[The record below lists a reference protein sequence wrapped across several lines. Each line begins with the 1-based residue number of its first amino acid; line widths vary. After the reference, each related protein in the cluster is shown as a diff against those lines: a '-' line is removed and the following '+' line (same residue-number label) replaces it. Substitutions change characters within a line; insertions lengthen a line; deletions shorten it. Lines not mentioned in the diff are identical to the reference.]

1 MVRLKKQTKPV
12 AFFIGLTSFALCLGL
27 SIFTAHL
34 LRRASWT
41 SVLTAETLSENLG
54 PVLRAGE
61 LPNPIQV
68 EIPRK
73 EGRQTVRLNYTI
85 DPQMQSWSWKLVNQ
99 YHPDYAAVVL
109 LDAQTG
115 EILTLL
121 SFSEFPISQHLALE
135 ASFPAASIF
144 KIVTAAAAIDQKILE
159 PQSVVTFHG
168 SNHTLYRR
176 NVYGNEKNRWV
187 RQMTLI
193 DAFARS
199 VNTVF
204 AKIGMFMLSPIHLQ
218 EYGKR
223 FLFNRDITTD
233 IPIKRGHLQDPL
245 TSEWELAEVASGFN
259 RVSLM
264 SPMQGALIAA
274 SIANDGVM
282 MRPYLIKSVRDE
294 EGNRLYLGEAKVME
308 TPIRPET
315 AEAMRTLMR
324 RTVQSGTSRSTFRT
338 LVRQRRFHEVEFGGK
353 TGSLMSLSPKG
364 KCDWFVGYAL
374 AGDRKLAV
382 SVMSIHGEFW
392 RVKSSYL
399 ARAILEQYLRTHGT
413 VL

>member
-1 MVRLKKQTKPV
+1 LRCYAWFGSKKHTKPV

-54 PVLRAGE
+54 AVLRAGD

-68 EIPRK
+68 ELPRK
-73 EGRQTVRLNYTI
+73 EGRQAVRMNYTV
-85 DPQMQSWSWKLVNQ
+85 DPEMQAWSWKLVKQ

-144 KIVTAAAAIDQKILE
+144 KIVTAAAAIDQKILQPE
-159 PQSVVTFHG
+159 SVVTFHG

-176 NVYGNEKNRWV
+176 NVYGNENNRWV

-204 AKIGMFMLSPIHLQ
+204 AKIGMFMLSPGH
-218 EYGKR
+218 G
-223 FLFNRDITTD
+223 FLGMFFVQFLLLGPASCLTRTCRGTPSSPSTTSARRS
-233 IPIKRGHLQDPL
+233 PSSRLRGRRPTLSSRL
-245 TSEWELAEVASGFN
+245 WTASSSSWVCRCVLFQM
-259 RVSLM
+259 R
-264 SPMQGALIAA
+264 AA
-274 SIANDGVM
+274 SS
-282 MRPYLIKSVRDE
+282 P
-294 EGNRLYLGEAKVME
+294 
-308 TPIRPET
+308 T
-315 AEAMRTLMR
+315 AE
-324 RTVQSGTSRSTFRT
+324 
-338 LVRQRRFHEVEFGGK
+338 
-353 TGSLMSLSPKG
+353 
-364 KCDWFVGYAL
+364 C
-374 AGDRKLAV
+374 
-382 SVMSIHGEFW
+382 
-392 RVKSSYL
+392 
-399 ARAILEQYLRTHGT
+399 
-413 VL
+413 